1 MHASE
6 QAADGIAPQEKR
18 EKSGERWPL
27 KSLLEYHLR
36 LREHLDGLIQVVNL
50 RLQLLLR
57 LSSGLSRN
65 VGTGPGLR
73 KDAA

>member
-57 LSSGLSRN
+57 LLCA
-65 VGTGPGLR
+65 VGFHTKR
-73 KDAA
+73 KLLVPLIGT